1 MTDLSDAKISTA
13 PCEAYTTVA
22 SGHSGRAREEPQY
35 EIVPPAAG
43 LGGQTQGEEEN
54 PYEQL

>member
-13 PCEAYTTVA
+13 LSEAYNTVA

-35 EIVPPAAG
+35 ETVSPALTS
-43 LGGQTQGEEEN
+43 LGRQAQGEPE
-54 PYEQL
+54 YEQV